1 MVDWEKK
8 YGLEGQFGHFD
19 LTLHFASKFS
29 PTENNLR
36 SHGCPTIFC
45 PIFPYQ
51 PKMKNINFSHTFP
64 LKFSI
69 LVFIP
74 KKKKKKIKGALLSNT
89 IDNKKI
95 YFSPHSLENI

>member
-45 PIFPYQ
+45 PIFPY
-51 PKMKNINFSHTFP
+51 
-64 LKFSI
+64 
-69 LVFIP
+69 
-74 KKKKKKIKGALLSNT
+74 
-89 IDNKKI
+89 
-95 YFSPHSLENI
+95 